1 MVNIMYILK
10 IMALS
15 FVSALMLVG
24 TVNSA
29 ETTEK
34 NALSG
39 MRLGFGFDQGFS
51 VVGTMGNFYGALG
64 DDGAALDY
72 IFMKKKLN
80 EANIKGLYLF
90 VGGGGFVEWDGDW
103 GVRLPIGGELHFAK
117 NLDAY
122 VAAIPRL
129 KFNNNNNNDQRDDT
143 DFGLDIALGIR
154 YHF

>member
-10 IMALS
+10 TMALS

-129 KFNNNNNNDQRDDT
+129 KFNNNDQRDDT

>member
-1 MVNIMYILK
+1 MYILK

-51 VVGTMGNFYGALG
+51 VVGTMGNLYGALG

-122 VAAIPRL
+122 AQIIPR
-129 KFNNNNNNDQRDDT
+129 FRVNNNDNNNNGG
-143 DFGLDIALGIR
+143 DFGLDFGIGVR
-154 YHF
+154 LQF